1 MHQLRTISKDLMSY
15 HNYYMVV
22 FFFFFFVKRILF
34 ASLPHKTNTLQELPH
49 KTKTLQELLDMEDK

>member
-1 MHQLRTISKDLMSY
+1 MSY

-22 FFFFFFVKRILF
+22 FFFVVKRILF